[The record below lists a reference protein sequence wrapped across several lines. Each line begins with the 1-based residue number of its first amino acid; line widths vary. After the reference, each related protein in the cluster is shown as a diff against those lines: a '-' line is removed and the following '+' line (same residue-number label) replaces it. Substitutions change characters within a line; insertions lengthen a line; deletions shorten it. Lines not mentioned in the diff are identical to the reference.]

1 MASLPV
7 VSIDGNPLRRLPSFR
22 VGVESVSVGF
32 PSRGDDSAD
41 SRVWPSE
48 CRELG
53 SSYTAPLMVT
63 YWRQVADGPVEK
75 LTKRMGN
82 IPVMARSNRCHLQH
96 ATPTELVRR
105 HEEANEQGG
114 FFIVNGNDRLIRL
127 LIVPRRHYVTA
138 IIRPSFTNRGAHYTR
153 FACQIRCVR
162 PDQSSKTLTLHYL
175 ATGAATLRFSLRK
188 QEFFVPALLVLR
200 ALRDVT
206 DREIYDRL
214 VQGRTDN
221 AWLTDRAELMLR
233 TGLSSVQSL
242 QGRREILAYLGSN
255 FRIMA
260 RVEPSVSDEDVGRLI
275 LHEQLFVHCVGGSE
289 EANNRQ
295 KFDLLVHM
303 MQKLYALVQGD
314 IKADNP
320 DALHSQEIL
329 LPGHLYGML
338 LKERLEDSLYGIKQ
352 QIQLDLRLHASKVDL
367 NSERYFRTVLDA
379 QKDIGKAMHYFLVT
393 GNLISPSGLDL
404 MQTSGFTIVA
414 EKLNYFRYISHY
426 RSVHRGQFFTT
437 MKTTDVR
444 KLLPESFGFFCPS
457 AHHNPASPRS
467 SAHAQSVMHNSH
479 SASCHCLLC
488 QCSHTRR
495 CSVRSAQSPHFAG
508 HRADRPLPSAH
519 SSAAS
524 HSGRARTAVCL
535 RPSAAELASHPSVAG
550 RHTGWTCASNDGS
563 RVCGAAAV
571 VEGER
576 SQRGV

>member
-1 MASLPV
+1 MQSFNSVFAPGGLLEVAIASLPV
-7 VSIDGNPLRRLPSFR
+7 VSLDANPARKLPSFR
-22 VGVESVSVGF
+22 VGIESVSVGF

-41 SRVWPSE
+41 TRVWPSE

-53 SSYTAPLMVT
+53 TSYTAPLMVT

-82 IPVMARSNRCHLQH
+82 LPVMVRSNRCHLQH
-96 ATPTELVRR
+96 ATPAELVRR

-138 IIRPSFTNRGAHYTR
+138 VIRPSFTNRGTDYTK
-153 FACQIRCVR
+153 FAVQVRCVR

-175 ATGAATLRFSLRK
+175 ASGGATLRFSLRK
-188 QEFFVPALLVLR
+188 QEFFVPALLVLK
-200 ALRDVT
+200 ALKDTT

-214 VQGRTDN
+214 VQGRTEN
-221 AWLTDRAELMLR
+221 AWLTDRVELMLR

-242 QGRREILAYLGSN
+242 HSRKEILAYLGKN
-255 FRIMA
+255 FRIMS

-275 LHEQLFVHCVGGSE
+275 LHDQLFVHCVGGSE

-295 KFDLLVHM
+295 KFDLLVHT
-303 MQKLYALVQGD
+303 MQKLYALVQGE
-314 IKADNP
+314 IKPDNP
-320 DALHSQEIL
+320 DCLACQEIL

-367 NSERYFRTVLDA
+367 TSERYFRTVLDQ

-457 AHHNPASPRS
+457 EFLTHWVSFS
-467 SAHAQSVMHNSH
+467 TCSQFQFS
-479 SASCHCLLC
+479 LLM
-488 QCSHTRR
+488 
-495 CSVRSAQSPHFAG
+495 
-508 HRADRPLPSAH
+508 
-519 SSAAS
+519 
-524 HSGRARTAVCL
+524 
-535 RPSAAELASHPSVAG
+535 
-550 RHTGWTCASNDGS
+550 
-563 RVCGAAAV
+563 
-571 VEGER
+571 
-576 SQRGV
+576 